1 MPWNPIRGFRLEF
14 GLRQDFHIIR
24 YFREQG
30 ALRGSRPA
38 LRAYGVDGAL
48 AWSDLVRKMDLVA
61 RGLMALGHRPG
72 EKVGI
77 CGRNMLEWTVAD
89 LGILAARGAT
99 VPLYATS
106 NLDQATY
113 IVRDA
118 GIRVLFAG
126 EQAQVDLGLE
136 LLDRGEVEEL
146 VALDPGADLKGHA
159 RARTLEALLELGE
172 DPSLAAGLE
181 ERARDSR
188 PEDLFTLVYTSGTTG
203 NPKGVML
210 DHANLGAALQLHD
223 ARLRIGEGDTSL
235 AMLPLCHIFERAWS
249 FYVLYRGAQNVYLR
263 DPQTVVKALV
273 DVRPTHMCGVP
284 RVYEKAYAAVH
295 ARVAKSSRLMRA
307 VFAWACEAGLKG
319 VRLRMEGGRPGP
331 ILRLRLALA
340 DLLVFRKIRKAFG
353 GRSKFLP
360 VAGASLSDDVNLFF
374 QASGLK
380 LKYGYGLSETCATVS
395 CWLDG
400 DLPLGTIGT
409 PLDGVLVRIG
419 EEGEIQVKGPTVMRG
434 YWNRPEETAQAMT
447 PDGFFRTGDAGGM
460 DTSGHLIFT
469 ERLKE
474 LMKTS
479 TGLYVAPQ
487 RVEGTLTKDAFI
499 EQVAVIADSRNFVTA
514 LIVPYFD
521 RLEEYARELGLTYR
535 NKAELLRHS
544 KVVECFETRLA
555 ELQKGLSKYE
565 QVKRFT
571 LLSRPFSMDLGE
583 ITPTLKLR
591 RKSIEAAF
599 RVEIEAMY
607 RVLPVRPGAPE
618 ARG

>member
-1 MPWNPIRGFRLEF
+1 M
-14 GLRQDFHIIR
+14 RQDFHIIR
-24 YFREQG
+24 FFREQG

-38 LRAYGVDGAL
+38 LRAHGVDGAL
-48 AWSDLVRKMDLVA
+48 TWSDLVRRMDLVA
-61 RGLMALGHRPG
+61 RGLMALGHLPG
-72 EKVGI
+72 ERVGI
-77 CGRNMLEWTVAD
+77 CGRNMPEWTVAD

-106 NLDQATY
+106 NLDQAAY

-118 GIRVLFAG
+118 GIRILFAG

-136 LLDRGEVEEL
+136 LLDRGEVAEL
-146 VALDPGADLKGHA
+146 IALDPGADLKGHE
-159 RARTLEALLELGE
+159 RARTLDALLALGE

-181 ERARDSR
+181 ERARESR

-203 NPKGVML
+203 HPKGVML

-223 ARLRIGEGDTSL
+223 TRLRIGEGDTSL

-263 DPQTVVKALV
+263 DPQMVVKALV
-273 DVRPTHMCGVP
+273 EVRPTHMCSVP

-307 VFAWACEAGLKG
+307 VFAWACDAGIRG
-319 VRLRMEGGRPGP
+319 VRLRMEGKRSGP
-331 ILRLRLALA
+331 ALRLRLAVA
-340 DLLVFRKIRKAFG
+340 DFLVFRKIRKAFG

-360 VAGASLSDDVNLFF
+360 VAGASLADDVNLFF

-409 PLDGVLVRIG
+409 PLDGVEVRIG

-447 PDGFFRTGDAGGM
+447 PDGYFRTGDAGGM
-460 DTSGHLIFT
+460 DPSGHLLFT

-487 RVEGTLTKDAFI
+487 RVEGTLCKDAFI

-535 NKAELLRHS
+535 SKAELLRHS

-555 ELQKGLSKYE
+555 ELQKGLAKYE

-571 LLSRPFSMDLGE
+571 LLSRPFSMDQGE

-599 RVEIEAMY
+599 RAEIEAMY